1 MATSFI
7 NFSTKHAVAES
18 TKLKATQIGNIWNI
32 EAKADIDNGT
42 IVKKGAYLRPE
53 VYEEDTAVTFAG
65 KIIEKA
71 ANGGFRVEVTAIGEG
86 EGLVLSVPLI
96 YEEYTTK
103 MQEESNFFNAK
114 GDILRVYEL
123 YVGDVFT
130 VSAEAFTTDKA
141 PAVTDTVSVSA
152 KKLKATAV

>member
-7 NFSTKHAVAES
+7 NFDTKHAVAES

-32 EAKADIDNGT
+32 EAKEDIDNGR
-42 IVKKGAYLRPE
+42 IVKKGKYLRPE
-53 VYEEDTAVTFAG
+53 VYQEDTATTFAG

-71 ANGGFRVEVTAIGEG
+71 ANGAYRVEVTAIGEG

-130 VSAEAFTTDKA
+130 LSADGFDGVPEVNK
-141 PAVTDTVSVSA
+141 TVSVSN
-152 KKLKATAV
+152 KKVKVGE

>member
-1 MATSFI
+1 
-7 NFSTKHAVAES
+7 
-18 TKLKATQIGNIWNI
+18 
-32 EAKADIDNGT
+32 
-42 IVKKGAYLRPE
+42 
-53 VYEEDTAVTFAG
+53 
-65 KIIEKA
+65 
-71 ANGGFRVEVTAIGEG
+71 
-86 EGLVLSVPLI
+86 
-96 YEEYTTK
+96 